1 MKVVCEIVEI
11 KMLMHEL
18 ALDEGRDKVLVS
30 SRLAG
35 VQQDVVHVRL
45 HHVGEVGDS
54 RRIRLVV
61 EPRLSA
67 KTWKLYQL
75 FQPLQKNVYPGCVS
89 GIYK

>member
-1 MKVVCEIVEI
+1 
-11 KMLMHEL
+11 MHKL
-18 ALDEGRDKVLVS
+18 ALDDGRDKVLVS
-30 SRLAG
+30 SRFAG

-67 KTWKLYQL
+67 KTWKLYP
-75 FQPLQKNVYPGCVS
+75 FQPLQKKCVS
-89 GIYK
+89 RMSIWDIQIRPFYRLRVLI